1 MAVIEDLMA
10 TKLVIVSPKQTVRE
24 AAAQMDR
31 NGVGAV
37 LVVDEEEGSS
47 RLVGLFSE
55 RDLLHDVVVEGLD
68 PAATPVAAVMTK
80 DPVTVDPDTHVR
92 RCAELIRENGFR
104 HLPVVRE
111 GKPVGILSTR
121 DFQEHVVRGLES
133 FIDEARYREA
143 LAEGQDPYDHFGGSY
158 GR

>member
-24 AAAQMDR
+24 AAAQMDQ

-37 LVVDEEEGSS
+37 LVVGEESGSP
-47 RLVGLFSE
+47 RLMGLFSE
-55 RDLLHDVVVEGLD
+55 RDLLHRVVVEGLD
-68 PAATPVAAVMTK
+68 PGATSVLAVMTK
-80 DPVTVDPDTHVR
+80 DPVTVEPDTPIRH
-92 RCAELIRENGFR
+92 CAEVIREKGFR

-111 GKPVGILSTR
+111 GRPVGILSTR
-121 DFQEHVVRGLES
+121 DFQEYVVRGLES

>member
-10 TKLVIVSPKQTVRE
+10 TKLVVVSPKQTVRE
-24 AAAQMDR
+24 AAAQMDQ

-37 LVVDEEEGSS
+37 LVVEDEAGEPKLS
-47 RLVGLFSE
+47 GLFSE
-55 RDLLHDVVVEGLD
+55 RDLLHKVVVEGLD
-68 PAATPVAAVMTK
+68 PAATSVASVMTR
-80 DPVTVDPDTHVR
+80 DPITVGPEMHIR
-92 RCAELIRENGFR
+92 ECAELIRERGFR
-104 HLPVVRE
+104 HLPVVRD

-133 FIDEARYREA
+133 FIDQARYREA

>member
-10 TKLVIVSPKQTVRE
+10 TKLVIVNPKQTVRE

-37 LVVDEEEGSS
+37 LVVDDEGGAP

-55 RDLLHDVVVEGLD
+55 RDLLHEVVVEGLD
-68 PAATPVAAVMTK
+68 PTTISVSSVMTR
-80 DPVTVDPDTHVR
+80 DPVTVEPDTHVR
-92 RCAELIRENGFR
+92 RCAELIREKGFR
-104 HLPVVRE
+104 HLPVVRGE
-111 GKPVGILSTR
+111 KPVGILSTR
-121 DFQEHVVRGLES
+121 DFQEYIVRGLES
-133 FIDEARYREA
+133 FIDQARYREA
-143 LAEGQDPYDHFGGSY
+143 LAEGEDPYDHFGGSY